1 MCLIYSHL
9 FDGAFST
16 MLAISFIMAAFSQ
29 PTSSTQWIHLR
40 GLFISWDNAG

>member
-16 MLAISFIMAAFSQ
+16 ISEISFIMAAFSQ

-40 GLFISWDNAG
+40 SLLISWDNAG